1 MNQSQPENPRSPDPL
16 ISNKTAGYPMRL
28 VTYLA
33 SPLTALAPEEE
44 EDLFRRQDLIIR
56 VCEANNIEI
65 HAPKEATH
73 PTKHP
78 DVPAGFVYSLDRE
91 KVLQSDF
98 VIVMTD
104 KPSHGVG
111 IEAEKA
117 ANALIPMLFCSPKGQ
132 RTSRM
137 LLGIPSLKYL
147 VEVTPETLES
157 EFLRAV
163 EIMRPII
170 AARREW
176 IQRIGQVPLGA
187 RIRQFREDRMGKE
200 SLEALAG
207 KLGLKPEELRY
218 IEEKPVHF
226 SNPSAVLLMRVAE
239 VLQVSVAELADPHY
253 VDMSTDR
260 MVEALLSESAQELAK
275 ARFGIRREDY
285 KRLLRRKLQD
295 VLSRV

>member
-16 ISNKTAGYPMRL
+16 ISNKTAGYAMRL

-44 EDLFRRQDLIIR
+44 EDLFKRQDLIIR

-117 ANALIPMLFCSPKGQ
+117 ANALIPMLLCSPKGQ

-187 RIRQFREDRMGKE
+187 RIRQFREDLMGKE
-200 SLEALAG
+200 SLKALAG
-207 KLGLKPEELRY
+207 KLGLTPEELRY
-218 IEEKPVHF
+218 IEEKPVHL

-253 VDMSTDR
+253 VDISTDR
-260 MVEALLSESAQELAK
+260 MVEALLSEPAQELAK